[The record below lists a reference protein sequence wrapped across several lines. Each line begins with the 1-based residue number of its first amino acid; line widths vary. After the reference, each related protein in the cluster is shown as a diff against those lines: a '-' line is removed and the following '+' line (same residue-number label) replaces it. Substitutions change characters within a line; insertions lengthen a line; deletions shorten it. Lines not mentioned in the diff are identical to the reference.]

1 MIAAATQGQSAVAPD
16 RTQGRH
22 RARNIGA
29 MAIAGAFLVFF
40 WSLVAGLI
48 APQSLVVPEA
58 NPSLSEMG
66 HILRSNLTIL
76 AVLAACAALQ
86 RFARQEVADGSRPW
100 VRWICD
106 AVVAVFIGL
115 NVSAVGFAIGQ
126 LGGEGLIRILPH
138 AWLEVPA
145 FGLGIWG
152 YLLARS
158 DALDR
163 WTAIRIF
170 GTAFVCLL
178 LAAPIEAF
186 LSGGI
191 R

>member
-1 MIAAATQGQSAVAPD
+1 MIAAATPEQPVTDPQQ
-16 RTQGRH
+16 TEGRL
-22 RARNIGA
+22 RARHLGS
-29 MAIAGAFLVFF
+29 MAAAGAFLIFF
-40 WSLVAGLI
+40 WSLVVGLI
-48 APQSLVVPEA
+48 ASQSLVVPEA
-58 NPSLSEMG
+58 NPSLSEMA

-76 AVLAACAALQ
+76 AVLGACAALQ
-86 RFARQEVADGSRPW
+86 RFARQEVADGSKPW
-100 VRWICD
+100 VRWTCD

-145 FGLGIWG
+145 FALGIWG

-163 WTAIRIF
+163 QAALRIF
-170 GTAFVCLL
+170 GTALVCLL